1 MLRIPLCVVVAVS
14 VLHATSLRHQHAPDA
29 YPKNGVYKSINQ
41 TSGFQSFSAN
51 VLLPALTTEWQ
62 KPGEKQD
69 EHRNR

>member
-1 MLRIPLCVVVAVS
+1 MLRIPPCVVVAVS
-14 VLHATSLRHQHAPDA
+14 VLHATRLRHQHSPAIYA
-29 YPKNGVYKSINQ
+29 KSIGIQKHQPN
-41 TSGFQSFSAN
+41 FAFSAN